1 MAASNNKKTFARTL
15 TLSAIAATVLAAC
28 DSGPATIALS
38 DRCTVATQIT
48 NNTAAATASVSG
60 SLSSMVT
67 SGTAVRYELVTA
79 PSNGSLS
86 IGATSGGYL
95 YTTASTSRG
104 FSDSFSVRAIG
115 AEGNVATAT
124 YTVIFGNRRIMP
136 LGDSIT
142 FGVTSYNGTADFP
155 TAPTAVGYRKALYD
169 RLIAG
174 GYAIDF
180 VGDLNAGASANLDDT
195 DHSGIPGDT
204 TADINGRVATTLT
217 SEPADVILL
226 HAGTNG
232 ATDASGINDILTTIQ
247 SWSSVPTN
255 PSADTLVARIVPS
268 PLSATNT
275 RINGFNTDLDIV
287 MSTSWPSLTVVDM
300 NSALNASTDMTSAF
314 VDLPGVH
321 PNASGYAKMADQWF
335 NALTNNGKVNRC
347 S

>member
-142 FGVTSYNGTADFP
+142 FGVTRWCDRRQWYQRHSDHHSVLVQRADQP
-155 TAPTAVGYRKALYD
+155 VCRHTCRAHRAIAAQCHQHAYQRLQHRSRYRHVNELAEPD
-169 RLIAG
+169 RG
-174 GYAIDF
+174 RHEF
-180 VGDLNAGASANLDDT
+180 GAECLDR
-195 DHSGIPGDT
+195 H
-204 TADINGRVATTLT
+204 
-217 SEPADVILL
+217 
-226 HAGTNG
+226 
-232 ATDASGINDILTTIQ
+232 
-247 SWSSVPTN
+247 
-255 PSADTLVARIVPS
+255 
-268 PLSATNT
+268 
-275 RINGFNTDLDIV
+275 
-287 MSTSWPSLTVVDM
+287 
-300 NSALNASTDMTSAF
+300 
-314 VDLPGVH
+314 
-321 PNASGYAKMADQWF
+321 DQWF